1 MAKIQANNID
11 EFLDL
16 QEFTAKFLWIS
27 PTFWNLKHRFSF
39 NLFYKTEGI
48 KILMQHCSFLSIA
61 FLNNMRVLIIL
72 FFICCVFIEYVHG
85 IKGGS
90 APTIS
95 LSKMADSDIHNKKDM
110 KSTLLN
116 LHGGMYKNIYIYIYI
131 YYMYIHTYLYSYVYK
146 YLYIYI
152 YICMYVYIYLNIHTY
167 AYICMYIYIH
177 TSDLLLLHCCH
188 LEYIYSNI

>member
-1 MAKIQANNID
+1 MYVLFQSTYIKILIKKPICINHTIEYAIAKIQANNID
-11 EFLDL
+11 LLDL
-16 QEFTAKFLWIS
+16 QEFTANFLCIS
-27 PTFWNLKHRFSF
+27 PTLWNLKQQFSF

-72 FFICCVFIEYVHG
+72 FIICCVFIEYVHC

-95 LSKMADSDIHNKKDM
+95 LSKMADADVHNRKDM

-116 LHGGMYKNIYIYIYI
+116 LHGGMYK
-131 YYMYIHTYLYSYVYK
+131 YV
-146 YLYIYI
+146 
-152 YICMYVYIYLNIHTY
+152 
-167 AYICMYIYIH
+167 
-177 TSDLLLLHCCH
+177 
-188 LEYIYSNI
+188 